1 MMNIQL
7 VKLLLLCSLI
17 FQFGCDISLKR
28 KNNHQSMDSVDMNRA
43 DNQSANKKAAKKK
56 ILRHDF
62 KIINS
67 FYLNKENK
75 IIREDMIK
83 HTVISKKQ
91 EKNFQIGEVIPRDVL
106 ALPLPI
112 ELEKRLPAVPLH
124 TIRVQVGR
132 YIILMNVKSRE
143 IIDVFKI

>member
-1 MMNIQL
+1 MNTQS
-7 VKLLLLCSLI
+7 VKLLLLFSLI
-17 FQFGCDISLKR
+17 FQYGCDISLKR
-28 KNNHQSMDSVDMNRA
+28 KNTPQAMDSVGMNRV
-43 DNQSANKKAAKKK
+43 DSKSANKKIEKKK
-56 ILRHDF
+56 IYRHDF

-67 FYLNKENK
+67 FYLDKENK

-91 EKNFQIGEVIPRDVL
+91 EKNLQVGNVIPRDIL

-112 ELEKRLPAVPLH
+112 ELEKRLPAIPLN